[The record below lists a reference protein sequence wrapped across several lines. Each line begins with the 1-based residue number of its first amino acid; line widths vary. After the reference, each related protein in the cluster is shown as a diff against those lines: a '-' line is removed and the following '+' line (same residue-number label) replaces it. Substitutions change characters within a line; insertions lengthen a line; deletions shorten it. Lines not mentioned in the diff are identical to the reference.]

1 MDISDK
7 HLVLSE
13 GKKVSPKKSIL
24 IFLNITINSIASSML
39 ATSLTT
45 ALPPIMKD
53 LNISVNTG
61 QWLTSGFI
69 LCLAVMTP
77 FTAYLIT
84 RFRTKPL
91 YFVAVAFFIGG
102 LTICALSHNFYLMM
116 VGRVIQGAGNGL
128 LSSIG
133 QVIILTIFP
142 KEKIGTMMGWYGL
155 SFGVAPIIAPTVAG
169 LLVDSIGWRMIFYIA
184 IGIMIIS
191 LIWAIFIFDDVLP
204 LMDKHFDFISFFLS
218 IFTFGGVTLAISN
231 VGTADFIS
239 YEVLVPLAVSIVAG
253 LFFFPRQLKIKVP
266 FLDIRVLKNKNY
278 TISAIATIV
287 LQFTIMGSA
296 IVVPVYVQQIKG
308 RSATI
313 SGLVLFPGSLAM
325 AIVSPLAGRVYDKV
339 GIKPLIIIGPILLC
353 LSNLAVYFIS
363 IHESVW
369 VYSLINIVRCVSIAI
384 LLMPLVTWS
393 MIEIPKTKTSD
404 ATALYNSLRAVSGAV
419 GSACYISIM
428 TKVAKA
434 FRNKKESPEM
444 YGVNVVFLIMAIFS
458 FIVFL
463 IGVFACRNTKSPSKS
478 KDAKDDGKIE
488 APMEKKIEDDDKM
501 ESVEIDIKDIND
513 KKREGDIKSNSG
525 SEFSTVIDDV
535 SVDNESTNTLPESD
549 ITSKDVSE
557 NNDNIK
563 VVVDSKDKKN

>member
-1 MDISDK
+1 
-7 HLVLSE
+7 
-13 GKKVSPKKSIL
+13 
-24 IFLNITINSIASSML
+24 
-39 ATSLTT
+39 
-45 ALPPIMKD
+45 
-53 LNISVNTG
+53 
-61 QWLTSGFI
+61 
-69 LCLAVMTP
+69 
-77 FTAYLIT
+77 
-84 RFRTKPL
+84 
-91 YFVAVAFFIGG
+91 
-102 LTICALSHNFYLMM
+102 MM